1 MKRLL
6 VLMLLSM
13 LLLVTGCD
21 GRSRQSLPAEGQ
33 WRLVNYWALWCTPCR
48 EEIPELN
55 LVDKAPDITVFG
67 VNYDDQK
74 GPKLSQQRSEMGI
87 LFANLPQ
94 DPASALGVPRPSVL
108 PTTLIVSPEGNL
120 VATLKGPQTAQSLKQ
135 LLIELGR

>member
-1 MKRLL
+1 MTRILALVFLL
-6 VLMLLSM
+6 A
-13 LLLVTGCD
+13 TGCD
-21 GRSRQSLPAEGQ
+21 SRPTQSLPAEGQ

-120 VATLKGPQTAQSLKQ
+120 VATLKGPQTAQSLKRV
-135 LLIELGR
+135 LFELGR